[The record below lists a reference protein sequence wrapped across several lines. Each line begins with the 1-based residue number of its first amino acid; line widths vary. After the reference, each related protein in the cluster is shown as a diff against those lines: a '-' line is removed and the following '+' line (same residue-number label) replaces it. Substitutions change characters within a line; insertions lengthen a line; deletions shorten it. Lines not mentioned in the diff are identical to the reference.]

1 MTAEISLQRALASDP
16 HGPAAVLASMDNC
29 TKCGICQTYC
39 PVAAVT
45 TLFPGPKVVGPQSER
60 FRTIEPVPES
70 SSALCS
76 GCGICTSVCP
86 NDVAIADIIAIAKAA
101 TVEQGRRLGLGQR
114 LLNRPELVGKI
125 GGFLPPMAN
134 ALLAN
139 RFMRKLAE
147 KLLGISARA
156 ALPRIQ
162 GPVFRRWLAM
172 RDQPEGPVVGYFTGC
187 AVEHYEP
194 RVGIAVVRLL
204 NHLGYRVEAPT
215 RACCA
220 LPMLSNG
227 EWQPARDRARRLVDA
242 LAPTA
247 ASVEAIVAS
256 STSCS
261 LTLRKKY
268 ATYLDMRDRASGN
281 VARAVV
287 DICAFLRELP
297 ADRLSAQLKPLRR
310 KALYHGPCQLRGHQM
325 GWPAVELLSGIDGLE
340 LELSRATCCGTA
352 GTYGYDHEKRKIA
365 EAVAVTLMEQIRASK
380 PDFVICDSETC
391 RWHIA
396 TESGLPCLH
405 PVEILLASTQGRDP
419 LAA

>member
-1 MTAEISLQRALASDP
+1 MTVEIQLQHILASDP

-45 TLFPGPKVVGPQSER
+45 PLFPGPKVVGPQSER

-86 NDVAIADIIAIAKAA
+86 NDVAITDIIAIAKATA
-101 TVEQGRRLGLGQR
+101 VEQGRRPGLGQR
-114 LLNRPELVGKI
+114 LLNRPELVGRI
-125 GGFLPPMAN
+125 GGLLPPLSN

-156 ALPRIQ
+156 ALPHIQ
-162 GPVFRRWLAM
+162 GRAFRRWLAKQE
-172 RDQPEGPVVGYFTGC
+172 QPRGPVVGYFTGC

-204 NHLGYRVEAPT
+204 NRLGYRVEAPT
-215 RACCA
+215 EACCA

-227 EWQPARDRARRLVDA
+227 EWQPARNRARRVVDA

-247 ASVEAIVAS
+247 AAVEAIVAT

-261 LTLRKKY
+261 LTLSKKY
-268 ATYLDMRDRASGN
+268 AAYLDMQDAASDSIAQT
-281 VARAVV
+281 VI
-287 DICAFLRELP
+287 DICDFLRELP
-297 ADRLSAQLKPLRR
+297 DRRLRNEFKPLRA

-325 GWPAVELLSGIDGLE
+325 GWPAVELLSRIDGLE
-340 LELSRATCCGTA
+340 LELSRAACCGTA
-352 GTYGYDHEKRKIA
+352 GTYGYDREKRNIA
-365 EAVAVTLMEQIRASK
+365 EAVAVTLMEQIRASR

-396 TESGLPCLH
+396 AESHVPCFH
-405 PVEILLASTQGRDP
+405 PVEILLASMEGRDP
-419 LAA
+419 LAD